1 MNWRNLITLCKFA
14 ILILYC
20 SNWNLSIHAFS
31 QGLAILNA
39 MDVHVT
45 SPSRRTSAVKITPS
59 HRSILLVPPKA
70 LNFCVHKLI
79 CTLSLG
85 VSKKTKK
92 LIKSRK
98 QKKIT
103 GKKNRLEKLKNKPV
117 RFGFGFK
124 RLKPNKPNR
133 FK

>member
-45 SPSRRTSAVKITPS
+45 SPSRRTSAVKICS
-59 HRSILLVPPKA
+59 FWLLNFRLSILNFRLTLV
-70 LNFCVHKLI
+70 LSGFLIFNF
-79 CTLSLG
+79 
-85 VSKKTKK
+85 
-92 LIKSRK
+92 RK
-98 QKKIT
+98 PAQYAWP
-103 GKKNRLEKLKNKPV
+103 R
-117 RFGFGFK
+117 
-124 RLKPNKPNR
+124 
-133 FK
+133 

>member
-39 MDVHVT
+39 MDLHVT
-45 SPSRRTSAVKITPS
+45 SLSRRTSAVKITHS
-59 HRSILLVPPKA
+59 HTPKA

-79 CTLSLG
+79 CALSLG
-85 VSKKTKK
+85 VSKKTEKP
-92 LIKSRK
+92 IKSRK
-98 QKKIT
+98 
-103 GKKNRLEKLKNKPV
+103 LEKKSSNIKI
-117 RFGFGFK
+117 
-124 RLKPNKPNR
+124 
-133 FK
+133 

>member
-79 CTLSLG
+79 CALSLG
-85 VSKKTKK
+85 MSKKTKK

-98 QKKIT
+98 QKKNNQ
-103 GKKNRLEKLKNKPV
+103 KKKPIRKIKKQAGSV
-117 RFGFGFK
+117 RFWF
-124 RLKPNKPNR
+124 
-133 FK
+133 